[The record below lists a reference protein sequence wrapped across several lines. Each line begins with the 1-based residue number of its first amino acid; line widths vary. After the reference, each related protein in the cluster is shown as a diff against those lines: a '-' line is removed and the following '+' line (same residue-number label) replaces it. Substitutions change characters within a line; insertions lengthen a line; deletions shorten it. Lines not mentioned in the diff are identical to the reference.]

1 MTVPAHPMAKF
12 DIFIGTWNTAGE
24 VLETDTNPAGQLVA
38 TDSYRWLPG
47 QHFIV
52 HDVDA
57 RFDGQPTRSMEV
69 MGYDA
74 AKHQHFARSF
84 DDQGLMEVFVV
95 ELDGRRWRI
104 HGKTVRFDGSFDAKK
119 NRLNGL
125 WELKGRKGRWQ
136 PWIQLELART

>member
-1 MTVPAHPMAKF
+1 MSPF
-12 DIFIGTWNTAGE
+12 DTFIGTWNTTGE
-24 VLETDTNPAGQLVA
+24 VLATDAGPAGQLVA

-47 QHFIV
+47 RHFIV

-74 AKHQHFARSF
+74 AKRQHFARSF
-84 DDQGLMEVFVV
+84 DDQGVTEVFVV

-104 HGKTVRFDGSFDAKK
+104 HGRTARFDGGFDARKQ
-119 NRLNGL
+119 RLSGL
-125 WELKGRKGRWQ
+125 WERKGRKAGWQ
-136 PWIQLELART
+136 AWIRLELVRA